1 MAFIPAVKS
10 KVWSERVRYS
20 FPILHKGTCIVF
32 VNSSSGAKHVIYR
45 VYAFALQ
52 HGLHRLCVP
61 LCSMG

>member
-20 FPILHKGTCIVF
+20 FPILHKGTCIYSLVQ
-32 VNSSSGAKHVIYR
+32 VELSIECMLLL
-45 VYAFALQ
+45 LQ
-52 HGLHRLCVP
+52 HVLQRICVP